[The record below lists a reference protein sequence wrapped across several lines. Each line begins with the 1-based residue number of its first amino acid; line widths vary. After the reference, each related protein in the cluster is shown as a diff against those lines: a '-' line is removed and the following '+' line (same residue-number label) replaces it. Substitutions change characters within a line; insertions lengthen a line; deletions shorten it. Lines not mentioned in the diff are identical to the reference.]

1 MGDGIRRDLPVVGPQ
16 LVGIVIPSTKGGEV
30 GVGRKTKNVASE
42 KMKGGEVEL
51 SG

>member
-1 MGDGIRRDLPVVGPQ
+1 MGDGIRRDRAVVGPQ
-16 LVGIVIPSTKGGEV
+16 LVGIVIPPNEGG
-30 GVGRKTKNVASE
+30 GGRRGRKTKNVASE